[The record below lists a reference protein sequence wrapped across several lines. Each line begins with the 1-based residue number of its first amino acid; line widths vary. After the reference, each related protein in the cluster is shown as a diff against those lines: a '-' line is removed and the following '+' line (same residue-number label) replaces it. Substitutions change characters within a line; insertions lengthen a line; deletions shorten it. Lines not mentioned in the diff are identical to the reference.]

1 MAEMAIRLRRVLV
14 VASIAGAAACSSH
27 VDAGDQRSDADAGV
41 MMLAPD
47 AGKLAGT
54 GGAMHDPTAA
64 PDAGRVRAAD
74 AGLHTADAGGGSA
87 RLDAAVE
94 ADAAAPDDA
103 GPAISDG
110 PPEVRFVGRIDR
122 GDPAGPRFAWSGTG
136 LVARF
141 MSTSIAVD
149 LAGGQEYTLLL
160 DGELQDKFVP
170 GNGSTLIKSGLSS
183 GPHVIE
189 LYRRTEANQGD
200 AQFRGFTFDASG
212 MLLPPTLAPPRR
224 IEVIGDSITCGY
236 GDEGA
241 DQSCKFTPQTE
252 NHYMTYAAIAARNV
266 GAELSTI
273 AWSGKGVV
281 CNYGDD
287 AQSCTDPFPPY
298 YDRALPSH
306 ADSSWD
312 FGMFQPQVVI
322 INLGTNDFST
332 DQDPSESEFT
342 DAYRDFL
349 LHIRSKNPDALIL
362 CTCGPLL
369 SGTELDKVR
378 AYIDSAITATGDDAI
393 ASFDIPPQDFADGL
407 GCDYHPNLKTHQK
420 MADLVTAE
428 LKTRLGW

>member
-1 MAEMAIRLRRVLV
+1 MHRT
-14 VASIAGAAACSSH
+14 
-27 VDAGDQRSDADAGV
+27 D
-41 MMLAPD
+41 
-47 AGKLAGT
+47 AGT
-54 GGAMHDPTAA
+54 G
-64 PDAGRVRAAD
+64 PDVM
-74 AGLHTADAGGGSA
+74 
-87 RLDAAVE
+87 
-94 ADAAAPDDA
+94 DAAADTDGATSADA

-122 GDPAGPRFAWSGTG
+122 SDSAGPRFAWSGTG
-136 LVARF
+136 MVARF

-170 GNGSTLIKSGLSS
+170 GNGSTMIKSGLSS
-183 GPHVIE
+183 GPHLIE

-200 AQFRGFTFDASG
+200 SQFRGFTFDDSG
-212 MLLPPTLAPPRR
+212 ALLPPTLAPERR
-224 IEVIGDSITCGY
+224 IEVVGDSITCGY
-236 GDEGA
+236 GDEGQ
-241 DQSCKFTPQTE
+241 DQSCGFTPQTE
-252 NHYMTYAAIAARNV
+252 NHYMTYGAIAARNA

-273 AWSGKGVV
+273 AWSGKGIV

-298 YDRALPSH
+298 YDRTLPGH
-306 ADSSWD
+306 ADSTWD
-312 FGMFQPQVVI
+312 FGAFQPQVVI

-332 DQDPSESEFT
+332 NQDPSEAEFT

-369 SGTELDKVR
+369 SGAELDMVR
-378 AYIDSAITATGDDAI
+378 GYIDSAIAATGDDAI
-393 ASFDIPPQDFADGL
+393 ASFDIPAQDIAADGA

-428 LKTRLGW
+428 LHARLGW